1 MKKLLLAAVA
11 VIAVG
16 SASNSFAGGCGTSY
30 VAVQPSYYT
39 PQTTY
44 VVQEQHHHQVV
55 SVPVHQP
62 VHIEKKVIVQKPV
75 VTTTYTKPCVQ
86 TYKVHTPVYYN
97 YTPVYNHH
105 YTTSYGY

>member
-11 VIAVG
+11 VIAIG

-30 VAVQPSYYT
+30 VTVQQHYT

-55 SVPVHQP
+55 SVPIYQP
-62 VHIEKKVIVQKPV
+62 VQIEKKVIVQKPV
-75 VTTTYTKPCVQ
+75 VTTTYVKPCVE

-105 YTTSYGY
+105 YTTSCGY